1 MGVSWT
7 GNLADL
13 LETGV
18 AEGLRLIT
26 LKAWDDGP
34 SLSLLFLVLNHISE
48 PIKESLFVQSL
59 SGRGRRDLRGT
70 QEGGRLSVSEGRKLR
85 LSGYPPLT
93 FNMDRCPECDPIGC
107 V

>member
-13 LETGV
+13 LESGV

-34 SLSLLFLVLNHISE
+34 SLFLLFLVLNHISE

-59 SGRGRRDLRGT
+59 SGRGRQDLRGT
-70 QEGGRLSVSEGRKLR
+70 QEGGRLSVSEGRR
-85 LSGYPPLT
+85 LSVSGYLPLT